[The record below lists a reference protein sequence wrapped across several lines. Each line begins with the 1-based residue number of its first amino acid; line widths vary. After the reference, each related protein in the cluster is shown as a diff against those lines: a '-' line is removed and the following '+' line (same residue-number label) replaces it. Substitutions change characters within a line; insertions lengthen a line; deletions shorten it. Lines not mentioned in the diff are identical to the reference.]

1 MDRASTD
8 AASRAKSEI
17 LVTAQVRWCVGLV
30 AVCLATLAAM
40 VGALPASAAD
50 TTDPGTL
57 VGEGGSFL
65 TPVTDVL
72 LRADTSGLAPLN
84 PSYTDANL
92 DGASTDFV
100 GDGPGSFDADFVVS
114 ERPLTSSETATA
126 KANGRTFA
134 YVPFA
139 ATPVAVATLAAC
151 QTVTGDS
158 TSVLCPNI
166 PLTVPLVGLLFTFNR
181 TSASVS
187 PNQGLLQTLSG
198 WNDPRVTQQN
208 GQPLPSGDGGILQ
221 GSTLEPSAEN
231 TALMTLLDSNPQSKE
246 LFDNALNNPANAAS
260 TPSDTP
266 SETWPLQGTYS
277 FIGGDAG
284 LIEKELNINAETNAP
299 SAANSWDLSSVFPL
313 SSVWAGAPQGSPWNI
328 PTAALQNAAGQF
340 VAPSATAAEASEAD
354 ATIDPAT
361 NLVTFNANATDA
373 AAYNNYMMVESYLV
387 VPTSGLA
394 ASKASALAQYIR
406 FVTGPVAASDEETL
420 GAAPP
425 TTAMVAADLKVAT
438 ELDAEAAT
446 SAALSSTTTTT
457 GSGGSSSSTS
467 STTSTTTSTAAAATG
482 GTSDSTGG
490 TGAGNSGNSG
500 SGLASTGAPDV
511 VPVLVAGGALVGLG
525 VVGRR
530 RSRRLRRRGV
540 GS

>member
-1 MDRASTD
+1 
-8 AASRAKSEI
+8 
-17 LVTAQVRWCVGLV
+17 VTAPPRWCSMGLV
-30 AVCLATLAAM
+30 AVCLVALAAT

-50 TTDPGTL
+50 TTDAGTL

-72 LRADTSGLAPLN
+72 LKADTSGLAPLN

-92 DGASTDFV
+92 DGAITDFV

-114 ERPLTSSETATA
+114 ERPLTSSEAATA

-139 ATPVAVATLAAC
+139 ATPVAVATLAVC
-151 QTVTGDS
+151 NPNDLTGNS
-158 TSVLCPNI
+158 TSALCPNV

-181 TSASVS
+181 TSTSVS
-187 PNQGLLQTLSG
+187 PNQGLLPTLNPG
-198 WNDPRVTQQN
+198 WDDPRLTQQN
-208 GQPLPSGDGGILQ
+208 GQPLPGGDGGIYQ
-221 GSTLEPSAEN
+221 ASTLEPSAEN
-231 TALMTLLDSNPQSKE
+231 TALMSLLDSNPDSKE

-266 SETWPLQGTYS
+266 SETWPLQGSNS

-299 SAANSWDLSSVFPL
+299 SAANSWNIGNVFPL
-313 SSVWAGAPQGSPWNI
+313 SSVWAGAPQGTPWNI

-340 VAPSATAAEASEAD
+340 VVPSATAAEASEAD
-354 ATIDPAT
+354 ATLDPAT
-361 NLVTFNANATDA
+361 NLVTFNANANDA
-373 AAYNNYMMVESYLV
+373 TAYNNYMMVESYLV
-387 VPTSGLA
+387 VPTSGLT

-438 ELDAEAAT
+438 QLDAEAAT

-467 STTSTTTSTAAAATG
+467 STTSTTTATAAAATG
-482 GTSDSTGG
+482 GTSDPTGG
-490 TGAGNSGNSG
+490 TGGNTGNSG